1 MKGMTLLFSLVCAL
15 LLGIGSAAAQD
26 APSQNCYIPTDAW
39 VIYEVQAG
47 DTLTSIARRTDTT
60 VALIAE
66 VNCLSNIN
74 ALRVGQRLW
83 VPRKP
88 DPLDFN
94 DMLRRCR
101 SAGFTT
107 EQCRRIW
114 NANNRSGD
122 IAERCRLAGFSIEE
136 CRRLYNA
143 GLDDETPFVERC
155 RSAGFTTEQCRRI
168 WNANNGSGDIVERC
182 RLAGFSI
189 EECRRLYDENPTAD
203 PAPTEI
209 APAENR
215 EGPQRERATPTPSK
229 QDEQPNNANTGN
241 R

>member
-60 VALIAE
+60 VALLAE

-114 NANNRSGD
+114 NANNGSGD
-122 IAERCRLAGFSIEE
+122 ITERCRLAGFS
-136 CRRLYNA
+136 
-143 GLDDETPFVERC
+143 V
-155 RSAGFTTEQCRRI
+155 
-168 WNANNGSGDIVERC
+168 
-182 RLAGFSI
+182 
-189 EECRRLYDENPTAD
+189 EECRRLYDENATAD

-215 EGPQRERATPTPSK
+215 ERPQRERATPTPSK